1 MIHSEILY
9 EIIENPISGE
19 WGKEGDGINVIRTAN
34 FTNEGYI
41 DFTNV
46 VKRNV
51 DPAKITKK
59 RLFNGDLIIEK
70 SGGSPTQPVGRVV
83 YFNQEGD
90 FICNNFTSVLR
101 AKSDLVYPKYLHY
114 ILFANHKYGLTNK
127 FQNKTTGI
135 INLQLKRY
143 IKETKIPLPSLE
155 EQKKIA
161 AILDAADDYRQKT
174 KALIDKY
181 DQLTQSLFLDMFGD
195 PVTNPMGLP
204 TIELGEAC
212 EFYSGK
218 AWKKQELGS
227 KGVKLIRISNLHK
240 PNFPYWL
247 YEGNIIERYKVEN
260 GDLLF
265 SWAGFQASI
274 DVYLYEGNT
283 GMLNQH
289 IYNLKPKT
297 GIEKLFLFQLLQL
310 NLNALRSSLGGG
322 VGQFHLKKKD
332 ITSIKVLM
340 PQSSD
345 MQLYLKKVDSLN
357 KQKQQA
363 EASLV
368 KAEELFSSLLQRA
381 FKGDLTS

>member
-204 TIELGEAC
+204 TIELGKAC

-265 SWAGFQASI
+265 SWAGVQASI
-274 DVYLYEGNT
+274 DVYLYKGDT

-368 KAEELFSSLLQRA
+368 KAEELFNSLLQKA
-381 FKGDLTS
+381 FKGELTN

>member
-1 MIHSEILY
+1 MSQKVKLGNYITIKGGGTPNKA
-9 EIIENPISGE
+9 IEAYWNGKIPWMSVKDLKGTIVKSTINTITPIGL
-19 WGKEGDGINVIRTAN
+19 AN
-34 FTNEGYI
+34 SAANLI
-41 DFTNV
+41 
-46 VKRNV
+46 
-51 DPAKITKK
+51 KK
-59 RLFNGDLIIEK
+59 DSLIIA
-70 SGGSPTQPVGRVV
+70 TRMAVGKVV
-83 YFNQEGD
+83 YAGLDTAINQDLKAITVSPGLYHKYLFYQLKSKRDYFERNSKGATVKGIKLD
-90 FICNNFTSVLR
+90 VLR
-101 AKSDLVYPKYLHY
+101 DLV
-114 ILFANHKYGLTNK
+114 IL
-127 FQNKTTGI
+127 
-135 INLQLKRY
+135 
-143 IKETKIPLPSLE
+143 LPPLE

-204 TIELGEAC
+204 TIELGKAC

-265 SWAGFQASI
+265 SWAGVQASI
-274 DVYLYEGNT
+274 DVYLYKGDT

>member
-1 MIHSEILY
+1 MSQKVKLGNYISIKGGGTPNKA
-9 EIIENPISGE
+9 IEAYWNGKIPWMSVKDLKGTIVKSTINTITPIGL
-19 WGKEGDGINVIRTAN
+19 AN
-34 FTNEGYI
+34 SAANLI
-41 DFTNV
+41 
-46 VKRNV
+46 
-51 DPAKITKK
+51 KK
-59 RLFNGDLIIEK
+59 DSLIIA
-70 SGGSPTQPVGRVV
+70 TRMAVGKVV
-83 YFNQEGD
+83 YAGLDTAINQDLKAITVSPGLYHKYLFYQLKSKRDYFERNSKGATVKGIKLD
-90 FICNNFTSVLR
+90 VLR
-101 AKSDLVYPKYLHY
+101 DLV
-114 ILFANHKYGLTNK
+114 IL
-127 FQNKTTGI
+127 
-135 INLQLKRY
+135 
-143 IKETKIPLPSLE
+143 LPPLE

-204 TIELGEAC
+204 TIELGKAC

-265 SWAGFQASI
+265 SWAGVQASI
-274 DVYLYEGNT
+274 DVYLYKGDT

-368 KAEELFSSLLQRA
+368 KAEELFNSLLQKA
-381 FKGDLTS
+381 FKGELTN

>member
-1 MIHSEILY
+1 MSQKVKLGNYISIKGGGTPNKA
-9 EIIENPISGE
+9 IEAYWNGKIPWMSVKDLKGTIVKSTINTITPIGL
-19 WGKEGDGINVIRTAN
+19 AN
-34 FTNEGYI
+34 SAANLI
-41 DFTNV
+41 
-46 VKRNV
+46 
-51 DPAKITKK
+51 KK
-59 RLFNGDLIIEK
+59 DSLIIA
-70 SGGSPTQPVGRVV
+70 TRMAVGKVV
-83 YFNQEGD
+83 YAGLDTAINQDLKAITVSPGLYHKYLFYQLKSKRDYFERNSKGATVKGIKLD
-90 FICNNFTSVLR
+90 VLR
-101 AKSDLVYPKYLHY
+101 DLV
-114 ILFANHKYGLTNK
+114 IL
-127 FQNKTTGI
+127 
-135 INLQLKRY
+135 
-143 IKETKIPLPSLE
+143 LPPLE

-204 TIELGEAC
+204 TIELGKAC

-265 SWAGFQASI
+265 SWAGVQASI
-274 DVYLYEGNT
+274 DVYLYKGDT

>member
-1 MIHSEILY
+1 MGCKMSQKVKLGNYISIKGGGTPNKA
-9 EIIENPISGE
+9 IEAYWNGKIPWMSVKDLKGTIVKSTINTITPIGL
-19 WGKEGDGINVIRTAN
+19 AN
-34 FTNEGYI
+34 SAANLI
-41 DFTNV
+41 
-46 VKRNV
+46 
-51 DPAKITKK
+51 KK
-59 RLFNGDLIIEK
+59 DSLIIA
-70 SGGSPTQPVGRVV
+70 TRMAVGKVV
-83 YFNQEGD
+83 YAGLDTAINQDLKAITVSPGLYHKYLFYQLKSKRDYFERNSKGATVKGIKLD
-90 FICNNFTSVLR
+90 VLR
-101 AKSDLVYPKYLHY
+101 DLV
-114 ILFANHKYGLTNK
+114 IL
-127 FQNKTTGI
+127 
-135 INLQLKRY
+135 
-143 IKETKIPLPSLE
+143 LPPLE

-204 TIELGEAC
+204 TIELGKAC

-265 SWAGFQASI
+265 SWAGVQASI
-274 DVYLYEGNT
+274 DVYLYKGDT